1 MVTVRTFV
9 NNCYGRSYKIFNFS
23 RLNLNNIPNTS
34 QADPIP
40 ETARL
45 EIEEL
50 LSTGDLFRYTNE
62 QSAVL
67 NLEQNFAL
75 KIGSSYALAVSSCS
89 AALFLALKALNLGE
103 KARVLIPA
111 FTFGAVPSAVVHANC
126 VPVLCECGMDYRID
140 IDDFL
145 CKLESVDAVLISHMR
160 GHTSDMDKILFHCD
174 RLELPVIEDAAH
186 SLGTTWKGKNIGT
199 FGHFGCFSFQS
210 YKLLNSGEGGMLV
223 TDDPDYFAKV
233 VVMSGAYEHNWKKHQ
248 GEKEF
253 FEKWQNLLPL
263 FNMRL
268 NNLSAA
274 MVNAQLPFLN
284 QRVENGRR
292 NHDITA
298 AKLSGSEWIHVP
310 KKFEQE
316 ARAPDS
322 IQFNLIGLTPP
333 EVVQFCDVINAMGIK
348 LQIFGLSKDN
358 ARAYWNWDFLPEK
371 YNLPKTREML
381 RNACD
386 VRLPARLSLNDC
398 KNIAEM
404 ILEALR
410 QVKNDVAA

>member
-1 MVTVRTFV
+1 
-9 NNCYGRSYKIFNFS
+9 
-23 RLNLNNIPNTS
+23 LNNIPNTN

-40 ETARL
+40 ESARL
-45 EIEEL
+45 EVDEL
-50 LSTGDLFRYTNE
+50 LSTGDLFRYTND
-62 QSAVL
+62 QSAVS
-67 NLEQNFAL
+67 NLEQNFAV

-126 VPVLCECGMDYRID
+126 IPVLCECGMDYRID

-145 CKLESVDAVLISHMR
+145 SKLESVDVALISHMR

-174 RLELPVIEDAAH
+174 RLEIPVIEDAAH
-186 SLGTTWKGKNIGT
+186 SLGTTWKGKHIGT
-199 FGHFGCFSFQS
+199 LGQLGCFSFQS

-223 TDDPDYFAKV
+223 TNDPDAFAKA

-248 GEKEF
+248 GEQEY
-253 FEKWQNLLPL
+253 FEKWQNQLPL
-263 FNMRL
+263 YNMRL
-268 NNLSAA
+268 NNLSASI
-274 MVNAQLPFLN
+274 VNAQLPYLDD
-284 QRVENGRR
+284 RVENGRR

-298 AKLSGSEWIHVP
+298 ALLSSSEWIHVP
-310 KKFEQE
+310 EKFEQE

-322 IQFNLIGLTPP
+322 IQFNLVGLTPP
-333 EVVQFCDVINAMGIK
+333 EVSQFSDVINTMGVK
-348 LQIFGLSKDN
+348 LQVFGLSKNN
-358 ARAYWNWDFLPEK
+358 ARAFWNWDFLPEK
-371 YNLPKTREML
+371 YNLPKTRKML

-386 VRLPARLSLNDC
+386 VRLPARLNLDDC
-398 KNIAEM
+398 QNIAKL

-410 QVKNDVAA
+410 QIKNDVAA